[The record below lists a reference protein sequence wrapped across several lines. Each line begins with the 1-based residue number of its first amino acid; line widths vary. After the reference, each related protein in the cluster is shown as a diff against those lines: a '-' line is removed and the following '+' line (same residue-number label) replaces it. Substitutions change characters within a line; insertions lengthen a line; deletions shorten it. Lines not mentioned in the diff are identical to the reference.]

1 MGIRYAGPGHGL
13 WLLLAATT
21 SPSLCGRVL
30 QRYVVAGRDQETV
43 PNPIACDRTSN
54 PGSRSFPSQPK
65 LHFRIRIIFS
75 KLEILRRERD
85 HSFRPRPT
93 ERPLE
98 PRFHRA
104 AFASLR
110 LAHHPFLAGLQRR
123 PRQPL
128 DYAYVLR
135 KALTVHTLVPWRY
148 PVALISEDSHHPRRA
163 DTIRLGLDVL
173 SVGRKEYIMHWDA
186 PNTEGFFLFDHFPT
200 DFGKVDF
207 WRCLVYLS

>member
-110 LAHHPFLAGLQRR
+110 LAHPFRAGLQRR

-128 DYAYVLR
+128 DYAYVPR
-135 KALTVHTLVPWRY
+135 KALPVHWYLGVTL
-148 PVALISEDSHHPRRA
+148 L
-163 DTIRLGLDVL
+163 L
-173 SVGRKEYIMHWDA
+173 
-186 PNTEGFFLFDHFPT
+186 
-200 DFGKVDF
+200 
-207 WRCLVYLS
+207 